1 MLSESVAKAMELTGG
16 PVVSETV
23 KFITMMDKF
32 FDCLNVDN
40 YSSGFTQ
47 RKPFKQPYRS
57 ANDFRLTWLEK
68 EFLPYLD
75 QWEQSVLCRDVE
87 GDKGNMLL
95 SNETL
100 LGIRL
105 TGQLLCLMLFECMGL
120 LLNTFFLIS
129 DILHW
134 LGDIHLHPSWCN
146 IISQRED

>member
-1 MLSESVAKAMELTGG
+1 MLSQSVAKAMELTGG

-105 TGQLLCLMLFECMGL
+105 TG
-120 LLNTFFLIS
+120 
-129 DILHW
+129 
-134 LGDIHLHPSWCN
+134 
-146 IISQRED
+146 